1 MWEIAM
7 SKQEREQYLAGLEKF
22 VHKIKVQADLDNRE
36 RIRQIGE
43 ENMRN
48 LAAFSANQGVRHG

>member
-1 MWEIAM
+1 M

-22 VHKIKVQADLDNRE
+22 VHNIKVQADLDNRE